1 MRLGDEDRPEKNV
14 DLAGVESTEDV
25 LLLCVTFEEFRDD
38 VSPSELCGIP
48 SSCDDK
54 PPCVGGVGTGEMVLV
69 TDGEGLPLGVKVSP
83 LLADSRGETGTRG
96 GLGAVGRIVASGVSY
111 LSRAYTQ

>member
-1 MRLGDEDRPEKNV
+1 MR
-14 DLAGVESTEDV
+14 GVESTEDV
-25 LLLCVTFEEFRDD
+25 LLLCVPFDEFRDD
-38 VSPSELCGIP
+38 VSPSKLGGIP

-83 LLADSRGETGTRG
+83 LLVDSCGETGTRG

-111 LSRAYTQ
+111 LSCAYTQ